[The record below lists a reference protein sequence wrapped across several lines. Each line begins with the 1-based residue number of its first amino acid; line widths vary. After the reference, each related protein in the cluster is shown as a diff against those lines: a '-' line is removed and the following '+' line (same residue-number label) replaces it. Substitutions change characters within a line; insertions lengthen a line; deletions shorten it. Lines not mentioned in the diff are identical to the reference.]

1 MKERDFDRL
10 MLVAIV
16 VLSILMMHSII
27 TTAEPEPDKICET
40 GEDVY
45 VNMEFVGCTDYHQ
58 SPANTWTPKSE

>member
-1 MKERDFDRL
+1 MTETIHSFALGVIIGLLLFDKDDKEE
-10 MLVAIV
+10 V
-16 VLSILMMHSII
+16 
-27 TTAEPEPDKICET
+27 PDKICET